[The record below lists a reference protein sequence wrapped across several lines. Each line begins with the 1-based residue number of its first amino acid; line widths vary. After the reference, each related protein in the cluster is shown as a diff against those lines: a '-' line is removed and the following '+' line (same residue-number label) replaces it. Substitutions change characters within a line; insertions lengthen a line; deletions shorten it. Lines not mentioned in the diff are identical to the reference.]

1 MPPFPESLSKPYR
14 RIADAAAEEFTDS
27 LRPRRYAKTI
37 RGYQHSFARIR
48 PSRLNAMNL
57 DVNTLFLVTI
67 YVEAIL
73 GLLLLFAWV
82 QNTAIYAVAW
92 WGFADLLRAAS
103 VMLFGMYGSVS
114 DLISIDLAN
123 AILFTAFAVTWTG
136 ARVFDHRKP
145 NWILLFGGAALWL
158 VLCRI
163 PAVQGSW
170 DLRMLLSS
178 GIITAYTWATA
189 YEFWRGRSEP
199 LVSRWPAIFMFFAHG
214 ALYLLRTPFGAML
227 APVNNQVFA
236 SVWITVLSFEALL
249 FTIAIAFILL
259 AMAKERTEYRHKTDS
274 LIDPLTGIANRRA
287 FLQDAEAQLKRQ
299 ATEPRP
305 MAVLL
310 LDLDNFKGINDRFGH
325 AIGDRVLQM
334 FAEVGSGCMRRYD
347 IFGRLG
353 GEEFAA
359 LLVDTSRERA
369 LAVAEQIRSSFVEV
383 TGMVEGKP
391 VVATVSIG
399 VVISYDAVL
408 DLSALLAQADHALYR
423 AKDNGR
429 NRIEIASIELILDR
443 VKRASAAA
451 DRAAS
456 AKAAAKSARANR

>member
-1 MPPFPESLSKPYR
+1 
-14 RIADAAAEEFTDS
+14 
-27 LRPRRYAKTI
+27 
-37 RGYQHSFARIR
+37 
-48 PSRLNAMNL
+48 MNL

-103 VMLFGMYGSVS
+103 IMLFGKYGSVS

-145 NWILLFGGAALWL
+145 NWILLFAGAALWL
-158 VLCRI
+158 VLSRI
-163 PAVQGSW
+163 PAIQSSW

-227 APVNNQVFA
+227 APVNNQIFA

-249 FTIAIAFILL
+249 FTIAVAFILL

-274 LIDPLTGIANRRA
+274 RIDPLTGIANRRA

-299 ATEPRP
+299 MTEPRP
-305 MAVLL
+305 IAVLL
-310 LDLDNFKGINDRFGH
+310 LDLDNFKGVNDRFGH

-334 FAEVGSGCMRRYD
+334 FAEVGSGCMRRFD

-383 TGMVEGKP
+383 TNVVDGKP

-456 AKAAAKSARANR
+456 AKAAAKSAA